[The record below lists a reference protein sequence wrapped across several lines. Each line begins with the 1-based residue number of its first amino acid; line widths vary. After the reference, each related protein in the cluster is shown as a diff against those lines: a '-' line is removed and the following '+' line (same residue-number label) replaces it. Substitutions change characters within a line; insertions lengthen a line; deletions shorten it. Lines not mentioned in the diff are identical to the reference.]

1 MRSLHQKLFGASLL
15 ITLAAPVVAESAPLP
30 FVQDDYAKA
39 LAAAKQR
46 HLPVFVEVWAP
57 W

>member
-1 MRSLHQKLFGASLL
+1 MRSLHQTFLGAAMLVA
-15 ITLAAPVVAESAPLP
+15 LAAPVVAESAPLP
-30 FVQDDYAKA
+30 FLHDDYANA
-39 LAAAKQR
+39 LAQAKQR

>member
-1 MRSLHQKLFGASLL
+1 VRFRVLCTLLPLL
-15 ITLAAPVVAESAPLP
+15 ICTVATASNLP
-30 FVQDDYAKA
+30 FISDNYAKA

-46 HLPVFVEVWAP
+46 NLPVFVEVWAP